1 MAKRKEQPP
10 EEGSPAWMATFSDL
24 MNLLLCFFV
33 LLFAS
38 STMDAG
44 KLQKI
49 AASFE
54 NMSYSVLPQ
63 GAISLI
69 KGMEVTGGVTQLPDV
84 MSVLSHIGYAEKE
97 TGNSVDKKA
106 IGSEGEEDSK
116 SQVDDNGE
124 KGAQEDSKTQV
135 DDNGETGA
143 EGMSERELA
152 ERLEAQGLIQS
163 EEMYEEI
170 QDMLESY
177 AIEDRQRIDYNAQYV
192 ELDMNGAILFESG
205 EADVS
210 AESEI
215 YLQKIASILT
225 KYRDCVIEFEGH
237 TDNVPMSNGKYENNR
252 YLSYAR
258 ATKVYEYIAGQEKFN
273 PANIKIAGYGE
284 ERPLVP
290 NDTPEG
296 RARNRRV
303 VVKIYNRLN
312 SSLEQGDSLQ

>member
-10 EEGSPAWMATFSDL
+10 DEGSPAWMATFSDL

-38 STMDAG
+38 STMDEG

-54 NMSYSVLPQ
+54 NMSFSVLPE
-63 GAISLI
+63 GAVALI
-69 KGMEVTGGVTQLPDV
+69 KGMEVSGGVTQLPDV
-84 MSVLSHIGYAEKE
+84 MSVLSQIGYAEE
-97 TGNSVDKKA
+97 ESGNNIDQQAVGSADGKDGEGA
-106 IGSEGEEDSK
+106 QDANDDGTTIGQESEGGED
-116 SQVDDNGE
+116 
-124 KGAQEDSKTQV
+124 
-135 DDNGETGA
+135 
-143 EGMSERELA
+143 GMSEKDLA
-152 ERLEAQGLIQS
+152 KKLEEQGLTQS
-163 EEMYEEI
+163 EQMYEEI
-170 QDMLESY
+170 QDMLESES
-177 AIEDRQRIDYNAQYV
+177 IEDRQVISYNSQYV
-192 ELDMNGAILFESG
+192 ELDMNGAIQFESG
-205 EADVS
+205 EAEVGE
-210 AESEI
+210 ESKP
-215 YLQKIASILT
+215 YLRKIASILT
-225 KYRDCVIEFEGH
+225 KYSNCIIEFEGH

-258 ATKVYEYIAGQEKFN
+258 ATKVYEYIADIQHFE

-284 ERPLVP
+284 ERPIMS

-303 VVKIYNRLN
+303 VVKIYNQLN